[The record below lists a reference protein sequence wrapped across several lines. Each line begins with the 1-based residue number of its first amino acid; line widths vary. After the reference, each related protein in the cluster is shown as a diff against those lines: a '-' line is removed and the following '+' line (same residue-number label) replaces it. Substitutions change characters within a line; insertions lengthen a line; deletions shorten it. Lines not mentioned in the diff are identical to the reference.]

1 MCDEEDIEDSP
12 FMAYIVPD
20 DKDNNPNQVH
30 GIYIIYGRKDATF
43 ITFLPKIIIII
54 MCPRIFVM
62 VFVIIISVI
71 KKCNKK
77 KIL

>member
-43 ITFLPKIIIII
+43 ITFLPKIITII
-54 MCPRIFVM
+54 MCPRIFCDG
-62 VFVIIISVI
+62 F
-71 KKCNKK
+71 CNYN
-77 KIL
+77 

>member
-1 MCDEEDIEDSP
+1 MKYWPTESGEYAVHVMCDEEDIEDSP

-43 ITFLPKIIIII
+43 ITL
-54 MCPRIFVM
+54 MCPRIFCD
-62 VFVIIISVI
+62 VFF
-71 KKCNKK
+71 NYN
-77 KIL
+77 